1 MKALL
6 MAFSMYSRLPVP
18 DFVWEEEDRKKAM
31 CFFPLVGVLAGAVFF
46 LVYLFMERSGAGP
59 VFKGALLTAV
69 PLLATGG
76 IHMDGF
82 LDTCDARASW
92 GDREKKLQILKDTHA
107 GAFAV
112 TGGGLYLLLYCG
124 GCSELPVRG
133 AAAVSAGFVLSQKTA
148 GGGLHG
154 ILYGGFRRGHD
165 PSGRPLRGGG
175 GPWGRPG
182 IFILQADG
190 VPGVRRRHRGPGR
203 VFFTAL

>member
-124 GCSELPVRG
+124 GCSELPIRG
-133 AAAVSAGFVLSQKTA
+133 AAAVSAGFVLSRALSWRQR
-148 GGGLHG
+148 
-154 ILYGGFRRGHD
+154 YF
-165 PSGRPLRGGG
+165 PE
-175 GPWGRPG
+175 PG
-182 IFILQADG
+182 STGCWRIS
-190 VPGVRRRHRGPGR
+190 
-203 VFFTAL
+203 

>member
-31 CFFPLVGVLAGAVFF
+31 CFFPLIGVLAGAAFF
-46 LVYLFMERSGAGP
+46 LVCLFMERLGAGP

-92 GDREKKLQILKDTHA
+92 GDREKKLR
-107 GAFAV
+107 
-112 TGGGLYLLLYCG
+112 
-124 GCSELPVRG
+124 S
-133 AAAVSAGFVLSQKTA
+133 
-148 GGGLHG
+148 
-154 ILYGGFRRGHD
+154 
-165 PSGRPLRGGG
+165 
-175 GPWGRPG
+175 
-182 IFILQADG
+182 
-190 VPGVRRRHRGPGR
+190 
-203 VFFTAL
+203 

>member
-18 DFVWEEEDRKKAM
+18 DFVWEERGPGKRPCAS
-31 CFFPLVGVLAGAVFF
+31 FPWLGSLAGAVFF

-124 GCSELPVRG
+124 GCSELPVP
-133 AAAVSAGFVLSQKTA
+133 
-148 GGGLHG
+148 GGRQPCLPDSSCPGL
-154 ILYGGFRRGHD
+154 
-165 PSGRPLRGGG
+165 
-175 GPWGRPG
+175 
-182 IFILQADG
+182 
-190 VPGVRRRHRGPGR
+190 
-203 VFFTAL
+203 

>member
-31 CFFPLVGVLAGAVFF
+31 CFFPLIGVLAGAAFF

-59 VFKGALLTAV
+59 VFKGAFLTAV

-107 GAFAV
+107 GPLQSPEA
-112 TGGGLYLLLYCG
+112 
-124 GCSELPVRG
+124 GCTCFYT
-133 AAAVSAGFVLSQKTA
+133 AAAVRSFRS
-148 GGGLHG
+148 GGRQPCLLDSSCPGL
-154 ILYGGFRRGHD
+154 
-165 PSGRPLRGGG
+165 
-175 GPWGRPG
+175 
-182 IFILQADG
+182 
-190 VPGVRRRHRGPGR
+190 
-203 VFFTAL
+203 

>member
-112 TGGGLYLLLYCG
+112 TGGGLYLRSGGRQPCLLDSSC
-124 GCSELPVRG
+124 P
-133 AAAVSAGFVLSQKTA
+133 
-148 GGGLHG
+148 GL
-154 ILYGGFRRGHD
+154 
-165 PSGRPLRGGG
+165 
-175 GPWGRPG
+175 
-182 IFILQADG
+182 
-190 VPGVRRRHRGPGR
+190 
-203 VFFTAL
+203 